1 MSFEVRFAL
10 TAIVLAGTALFLK
23 ARYRHEVIPVHS
35 PLSSMPKQLGGWRG
49 TDEPISSDILET
61 LGSGDFLSRTYRNDS
76 ARASYINLFMA
87 YFPSQST
94 GDTIHSPQNCLP
106 GSGWFSLEVSQI
118 RLTVPGHAP
127 FRVNRY
133 YVAQGEDRALVLY
146 WYWAHNRGV
155 ASEYW
160 AKFYLIADAISLNR
174 TDGALIRLIEY
185 VRPGETTESVQQ
197 SLLAFSGEL
206 VPLIDKYVPN

>member
-1 MSFEVRFAL
+1 MSFDLRFAL

-23 ARYRHEVIPVHS
+23 SHYRHEVIPLHT
-35 PLSSMPKQLGGWRG
+35 PLSSMPIQLGRWRG
-49 TDEPISSDILET
+49 TDERITSDVLQT

-76 ARASYINLFMA
+76 ASPAYINLFMA

-106 GSGWFSLEVSQI
+106 GSGWFPLEVSRI
-118 RLTVPGHAP
+118 MLTVPGHDP

-133 YVAQGEDRALVLY
+133 YVAQGEDRAMVLY

-160 AKFYLIADAISLNR
+160 AKFYLISDAIRLNR
-174 TDGALIRLIEY
+174 TDGALIRLTEY
-185 VRPGETTESVQQ
+185 VRPGETTDSVQQ
-197 SLLAFSGEL
+197 SLLAFSGEF
-206 VPLIDKYVPN
+206 VPFIDTYVPD